1 MNGTNPSILIDYND
15 NSPVSSPVKG
25 ILHSSY
31 SFNHSFPGS
40 GYFDVNITVFNLVSS
55 VSKIVRVSDLQKF

>member
-40 GYFDVNITVFNLVSS
+40 GYFTACMAALVK
-55 VSKIVRVSDLQKF
+55 KIYFSIPDLQ